1 MTPHSTAG
9 LLSSSHSK
17 RDVHAHAHDYSNVC
31 PKQGTV
37 STHKIK

>member
-1 MTPHSTAG
+1 MIMVFILTAG

-17 RDVHAHAHDYSNVC
+17 RDVHAHAYSSGC

-37 STHKIK
+37 SEYKI